1 MGPGGPLG
9 VGMTRGR
16 KPDFDNVT
24 QFKTESGVSAEEQ
37 AERKAAELKPFDLT
51 EYEALIW
58 DRIAPQLAMQN
69 RLKAHFVDTVAEY
82 CRALIRMRALR
93 STLQDEGETY
103 TVNGRNGKQ
112 YKSRP
117 EVAQLNETWRQWR
130 NLTAALGLTP
140 VDERGLAAGQGDLF
154 PPGGENPFA
163 GMGA

>member
-1 MGPGGPLG
+1 MA
-9 VGMTRGR
+9 RGR
-16 KPDFDNVT
+16 KPDFENVVR
-24 QFKTESGVSAEEQ
+24 FKNDGGIPFEEQ
-37 AERKAAELKPFDLT
+37 CEQLAAELKPFDLT

-58 DRIAPQLAMQN
+58 DRIAPQLAEQQ

-93 STLQDEGETY
+93 STLLDEGETY
-103 TVNGRNGKQ
+103 VVEGRNGKQ